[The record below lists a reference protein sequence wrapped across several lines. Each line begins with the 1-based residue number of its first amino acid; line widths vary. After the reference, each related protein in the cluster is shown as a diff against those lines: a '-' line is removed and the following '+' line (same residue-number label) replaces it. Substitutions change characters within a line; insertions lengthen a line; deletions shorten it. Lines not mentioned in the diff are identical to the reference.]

1 MRKTLATLLVATA
14 FAAPFA
20 QADGNTITVAL
31 TYDRALLETESGV
44 ELVLESLEAQAIEA
58 CTYSSPLLGAS
69 KQDRACRDDLM
80 QKAVAEIRRVSLEEG
95 TAATSV
101 FASLESPVRTP
112 AQ

>member
-1 MRKTLATLLVATA
+1 MHKTLANLLVATA

-20 QADGNTITVAL
+20 QADSRSITVDL

-44 ELVLESLEAQAIEA
+44 ELVLASLETQATEA
-58 CTYSSPLLGAS
+58 CTYDSPLLGTP
-69 KQDRACRDDLM
+69 KQDTACRDELM
-80 QKAVAEIRRVSLEEG
+80 EKAVAEIRRVSLEEG

-101 FASLESPVRTP
+101 FASLETPIATP